1 MSLLAAAS
9 TSSGSSISL
18 FLPLVL
24 FAGIYFLVLRPR
36 ANKAKAA
43 QAQARLA
50 DVGDRVMMTS
60 GMLGRVVGINDE
72 TVAVEVSPDLVL
84 TFAKRA
90 ISRRLDE
97 SDPLYVAFDPD
108 TEEDSDDDSVE
119 DESISDE
126 ATEKGEDASNEGE
139 VK

>member
-1 MSLLAAAS
+1 MLFLAAAT
-9 TSSGSSISL
+9 TSSGSSLSL

-50 DVGDRVMMTS
+50 DVGDRVMLTS
-60 GMLGRVVGINDE
+60 GMLGRVVRMNDD

-97 SDPLYVAFDPD
+97 TDPLYVAFDPD
-108 TEEDSDDDSVE
+108 NEELEVDDSV
-119 DESISDE
+119 DEELNDDVNAES
-126 ATEKGEDASNEGE
+126 KGSSNEGE
-139 VK
+139 AK

>member
-1 MSLLAAAS
+1 MLFLAAAT
-9 TSSGSSISL
+9 TSSGSSLSL

-50 DVGDRVMMTS
+50 DVGDRVMLTS
-60 GMLGRVVGINDE
+60 GMLGRVVRMNDD

-97 SDPLYVAFDPD
+97 TDPLYVAFDPD
-108 TEEDSDDDSVE
+108 NEEEEVDDSV
-119 DESISDE
+119 DEELNDGVNEES
-126 ATEKGEDASNEGE
+126 KGSSNEGE
-139 VK
+139 AK

>member
-1 MSLLAAAS
+1 MLFLAAAT
-9 TSSGSSISL
+9 TSSGSSLSL

-50 DVGDRVMMTS
+50 DVGDRVMLTS
-60 GMLGRVVGINDE
+60 GMLGRVVRMNDE

-97 SDPLYVAFDPD
+97 TDPLYVAFDPD
-108 TEEDSDDDSVE
+108 NDEEEVDDSVE
-119 DESISDE
+119 
-126 ATEKGEDASNEGE
+126 GE
-139 VK
+139 VKDDVSAESEGSSDEGEAK

>member
-1 MSLLAAAS
+1 MLFLAAAT
-9 TSSGSSISL
+9 TSSGSSLSL

-50 DVGDRVMMTS
+50 DVGDRVMLTS
-60 GMLGRVVGINDE
+60 GMLGRVVRMNDD

-97 SDPLYVAFDPD
+97 TDPLYVAFDPD
-108 TEEDSDDDSVE
+108 NEEEEVDDSVD
-119 DESISDE
+119 DELNDDVNEES
-126 ATEKGEDASNEGE
+126 KGSSNEGE
-139 VK
+139 AK

>member
-1 MSLLAAAS
+1 MYFLAAAT

-43 QAQARLA
+43 QAQARMA

-60 GMLGRVVGINDE
+60 GMLGRVVRMNEE

-97 SDPLYVAFDPD
+97 TDPLYVAFDPD
-108 TEEDSDDDSVE
+108 NSEEDVDDSVE
-119 DESISDE
+119 EEVDDTV
-126 ATEKGEDASNEGE
+126 TEKSEDSSSEGE
-139 VK
+139 AK

>member
-1 MSLLAAAS
+1 MLFLAAAT
-9 TSSGSSISL
+9 TSSGSSLSL

-50 DVGDRVMMTS
+50 DVGDRVMLTS
-60 GMLGRVVGINDE
+60 GMLGRVVRMNDD

-97 SDPLYVAFDPD
+97 TDPLYVAFDPD
-108 TEEDSDDDSVE
+108 NEEEEVDDSV
-119 DESISDE
+119 DEELNDGVNEES
-126 ATEKGEDASNEGE
+126 KGSSNEGE
-139 VK
+139 TK

>member
-1 MSLLAAAS
+1 MLFLAAAT
-9 TSSGSSISL
+9 TSSGSSFSL
-18 FLPLVL
+18 LLPLVL

-50 DVGDRVMMTS
+50 EVGDRVMMTS
-60 GMLGRVVGINDE
+60 GMLGRVVRMNDE

-97 SDPLYVAFDPD
+97 TDPLYVAFDPD
-108 TEEDSDDDSVE
+108 NSE
-119 DESISDE
+119 DEVDDNLDE
-126 ATEKGEDASNEGE
+126 EPNDDFHEKSEGSSNEGD

>member
-1 MSLLAAAS
+1 MLFLAAAT
-9 TSSGSSISL
+9 TSSGSSLSL

-50 DVGDRVMMTS
+50 DVGDRVMLTS
-60 GMLGRVVGINDE
+60 GMLGRVVRMNDD

-97 SDPLYVAFDPD
+97 TDPLYVAFDPD
-108 TEEDSDDDSVE
+108 NEEEEVDDSV
-119 DESISDE
+119 DEELNDDVNEES
-126 ATEKGEDASNEGE
+126 KGSSNEGE
-139 VK
+139 AK

>member
-1 MSLLAAAS
+1 MLFLAAAT
-9 TSSGSSISL
+9 TSSGSSLSL

-50 DVGDRVMMTS
+50 DVGDRVMLTS
-60 GMLGRVVGINDE
+60 GMLGRVVRMNDD

-97 SDPLYVAFDPD
+97 TDPLYVAFDPD
-108 TEEDSDDDSVE
+108 NEEEEVDDSV
-119 DESISDE
+119 DEELNDDVNEES
-126 ATEKGEDASNEGE
+126 KGSSNEGE
-139 VK
+139 TK